1 MSDDEAFA
9 FYSDPANQ
17 HAGGRA
23 PKPAKRPMTG
33 HVPVRFSDELIS
45 RVKAIAAQDGFT
57 VSSWIR
63 QVVLKEVER
72 RQPPTTAPTG
82 LVTVIHWDAP
92 RPKVLTKGYETE
104 TVPA

>member
-17 HAGGRA
+17 HAGARVPKRA
-23 PKPAKRPMTG
+23 KQPMTE
-33 HVPVRFSDELIS
+33 HVPVRFSDELIA

-72 RQPPTTAPTG
+72 RQPPRTAPTG
-82 LVTVIHWDAP
+82 PVTPILWDAP
-92 RPKVLTKGYETE
+92 KPKVLTKGYETE
-104 TVPA
+104 KVPA